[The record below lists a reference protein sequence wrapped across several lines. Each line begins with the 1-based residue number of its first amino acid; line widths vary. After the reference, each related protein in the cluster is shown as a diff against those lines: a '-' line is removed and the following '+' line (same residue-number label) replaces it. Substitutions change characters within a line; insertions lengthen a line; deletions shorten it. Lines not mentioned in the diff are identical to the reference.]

1 MAFTVPVDRNSPTSA
16 TFDPLMLSLPFSLGS
31 PPPFSRSSFDSP
43 SSSSA
48 SSASLASPRSMDLPT
63 PPSFFLSSLELD
75 FNETIDPSL
84 LLEAS
89 PSPPPT
95 SFAPPP
101 PSFAIRHVSPPTA
114 SGSPS
119 FPPSLTLFPAPLSD
133 SRAHDETCD
142 QIRALTAILTSSA
155 LPSASIPAAPRSPP
169 PPRSHLPSSSLSLKQ
184 QQAGKAKAEVLGWT
198 THDPAKN
205 RPRQRTWLDALREAE
220 IKAKLLKRPGM
231 MQAAA
236 RL

>member
-16 TFDPLMLSLPFSLGS
+16 TFGPLMLSLPFSLGS
-31 PPPFSRSSFDSP
+31 PPPFSTHSFDSP

-63 PPSFFLSSLELD
+63 PPSFSLSSLELD
-75 FNETIDPSL
+75 FNDTIDPSL

-95 SFAPPP
+95 YLCLAPPT
-101 PSFAIRHVSPPTA
+101 SGFASPPA

-119 FPPSLTLFPAPLSD
+119 FSPSLTPSPGPLSG
-133 SRAHDETCD
+133 SRAHHETCD

-169 PPRSHLPSSSLSLKQ
+169 PRRANLPSSLTLRQ
-184 QQAGKAKAEVLGWT
+184 QGKAKTEVLGRT
-198 THDPAKN
+198 QDHARKKP
-205 RPRQRTWLDALREAE
+205 QRTWLDALREAE
-220 IKAKLLKRPGM
+220 IRAKLLKRPAT
-231 MQAAA
+231 MQPSA